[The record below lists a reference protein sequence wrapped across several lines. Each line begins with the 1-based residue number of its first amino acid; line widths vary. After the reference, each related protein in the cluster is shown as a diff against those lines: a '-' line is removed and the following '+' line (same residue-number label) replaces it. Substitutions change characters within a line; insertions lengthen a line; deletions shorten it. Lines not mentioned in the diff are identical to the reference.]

1 MNYELP
7 HLNFF
12 TLGASVKPE
21 NYNPDEL
28 VSIKTKDSKSQIFY
42 VQTKIS
48 DVENIVADYI
58 ETKHNL
64 NKLNAEKILVQISLY
79 EYEDKKINIEELSA
93 NLYKILNI
101 AKK

>member
-7 HLNFF
+7 HLDFF
-12 TLGASVKPE
+12 TLGASVKPSD
-21 NYNPDEL
+21 YNPNKI
-28 VSIKTKDSKSQIFY
+28 VSIKTEDNKSQIFY

-48 DVENIVADYI
+48 DVENIVTDYI

-64 NKLNAEKILVQISLY
+64 NKVNAEKILVQKSLY
-79 EYEDKKINIEELSA
+79 EYEDNKISIEELSA
-93 NLYKILNI
+93 NLYKIFNI

>member
-7 HLNFF
+7 NLDFF
-12 TLGASVKPE
+12 TLGASVKPSD
-21 NYNPDEL
+21 YNPDKI
-28 VSIKTKDSKSQIFY
+28 VSIKTEDSKFQIFY

-64 NKLNAEKILVQISLY
+64 NKVNAEKILVQKNLY
-79 EYEDKKINIEELSA
+79 EYEDNKISVEELSA
-93 NLYKILNI
+93 NLYKIFNI
-101 AKK
+101 TKK